1 MDTSVGWDGM
11 GAALGS
17 EEEEEESK
25 GNRYWERSS
34 GTGWENKDGSENM
47 THLPGAVRENK
58 FMCCQGGGK
67 EERGKQAEGVAGS
80 PSALL
85 HFNPTLG
92 WVWVCL
98 DGRAEIWSE
107 VRIKA

>member
-1 MDTSVGWDGM
+1 M

-17 EEEEEESK
+17 EEEEEAK
-25 GNRYWERSS
+25 VNRYWQRSS
-34 GTGWENKDGSENM
+34 GTGWESKDGSENV
-47 THLPGAVRENK
+47 THFPGAVKENK

-67 EERGKQAEGVAGS
+67 EERGKQPEGVAGS
-80 PSALL
+80 PNALL

-98 DGRAEIWSE
+98 DGRIEIWSE